1 MTKTTDWESG
11 RCIWKTMCS
20 LPWLER
26 RVLSQDEMASSQREE
41 NNEDG
46 SAIVVIREFQAPL
59 LNEDK
64 QG

>member
-1 MTKTTDWESG
+1 
-11 RCIWKTMCS
+11 MCR
-20 LPWLER
+20 LFGLER
-26 RVLSQDEMASSQREE
+26 RAHSYNEMAPSQREE

-46 SAIVVIREFQAPL
+46 FAIVVIPEFQAPL